1 MGEREGEREGERMA
15 GAVRMTSTR
24 LRVNA
29 NRRASKNMTTTKRT
43 TNMTRASA
51 SGAHTKGGKVAAV
64 KRAVQGGGARAAG
77 AAALFLS
84 GAMPAVAAPEGVGWN
99 IVAPTSDN
107 LPALMVPLICLL
119 LPACAMAQLFVYIEK
134 YVDSLCFEWAPLR
147 KSPIETVT
155 QLDSAMIDIAMKKSY
170 IIAKRLKKE
179 PLCARDGVSAQ
190 ANFRFFLYKNT
201 DCSGVWFL
209 ALPSAYT
216 PTMFHFA
223 VCSDAT
229 RDQIE

>member
-1 MGEREGEREGERMA
+1 MA
-15 GAVRMTSTR
+15 GAVTMTSTR

-29 NRRASKNMTTTKRT
+29 NRRASKNMTTKRT
-43 TNMTRASA
+43 GSMARASA

-134 YVDSLCFEWAPLR
+134 YVDSLCFEWAPVR
-147 KSPIETVT
+147 KSLIEPVT
-155 QLDSAMIDIAMKKSY
+155 QLDSAMNDISMGKRN
-170 IIAKRLKKE
+170 IIA
-179 PLCARDGVSAQ
+179 
-190 ANFRFFLYKNT
+190 
-201 DCSGVWFL
+201 
-209 ALPSAYT
+209 
-216 PTMFHFA
+216 
-223 VCSDAT
+223 
-229 RDQIE
+229 